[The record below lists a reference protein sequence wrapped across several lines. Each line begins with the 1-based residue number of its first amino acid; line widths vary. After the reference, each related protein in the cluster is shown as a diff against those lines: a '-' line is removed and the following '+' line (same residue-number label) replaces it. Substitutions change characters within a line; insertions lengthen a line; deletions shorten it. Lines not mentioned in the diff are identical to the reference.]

1 ARAEEVMAAKLWREQ
16 LGEWD
21 ETSKPNA
28 IAKHKE
34 LQSVD
39 PDALSDDQL
48 ADHLARC
55 RDHHSAMI
63 TQHMRHTAAAVVPTG
78 DFLAHVG
85 EWTGLPPADLLDLMR
100 GASPVSSGASAE
112 LERLIAAIKKDP
124 RARGL
129 LASKDEPARLLG
141 ALCALDGEAGPAMS
155 AYLELVG
162 ERLLDGFDISEPRA
176 IELPDA
182 LLKAIR
188 AAVEGR
194 SSKASEVEQRI
205 AEVRAKVPEEHRA
218 EFDEL
223 LGE

>member
-16 LGEWD
+16 LREWD

-63 TQHMRHTAAAVVPTG
+63 TQHMRYTASAVVPTG

-85 EWTGLPPADLLDLMR
+85 EWTGLPPPPDLLGLLR
-100 GASPVSSGASAE
+100 AASPVPAGAPPE
-112 LERLIAAIKKDP
+112 LERLVGAIKPAPD
-124 RARGL
+124 AQAL
-129 LASKDEPARLLG
+129 LASEDAPAG
-141 ALCALDGEAGPAMS
+141 ALEALRSRDGETGAAMT

-162 ERLLDGFDISEPRA
+162 NRLLDGFDIA
-176 IELPDA
+176 
-182 LLKAIR
+182 
-188 AAVEGR
+188 
-194 SSKASEVEQRI
+194 
-205 AEVRAKVPEEHRA
+205 
-218 EFDEL
+218 
-223 LGE
+223 